1 MSFRAVRTFSLA
13 SLSALAV
20 GAVSLTAC
28 APVTKYQGYQA
39 IDEKPTE
46 IKVGTD
52 TKTTVRTQ
60 YGTPTAA
67 SSFDPDV
74 WFYIT
79 QTSDQFGAYRPHVRT
94 RDVVAVTFDKASG
107 VVKSVDTF
115 DMNDGR
121 VIAYNGRETPTVGR
135 ELSVIEQL
143 LGTVGT
149 PLSQIQD
156 DDPGRRP
163 GGGR

>member
-13 SLSALAV
+13 TFGALAV
-20 GAVSLTAC
+20 SAAALTAC

-39 IDEKPTE
+39 IDDKPTE
-46 IKVGTD
+46 VKVGTD

-60 YGTPTAA
+60 YGSPTAT
-67 SSFDPDV
+67 STFDPDV

-79 QTSDQFGAYRPHVRT
+79 QTSDQFGAYNPHIRT
-94 RDVVAVTFDKASG
+94 RDVIAITFDKASQT
-107 VVKSVDTF
+107 VKSVDTF
-115 DMNDGR
+115 NIADGR
-121 VIAYNGRETPTVGR
+121 VIAFNGRETPTVGR

-149 PLSQIQD
+149 PLSQMPD

-163 GGGR
+163 GQR

>member
-1 MSFRAVRTFSLA
+1 M
-13 SLSALAV
+13 
-20 GAVSLTAC
+20 
-28 APVTKYQGYQA
+28 TKYQGYQA

-60 YGTPTAA
+60 YGTPTAT

-94 RDVVAVTFDKASG
+94 RDVVAVTFDKTSG
-107 VVKSVDTF
+107 VVKSVETF
-115 DMNDGR
+115 DMGDGR

-149 PLSQIQD
+149 PLSQIED
-156 DDPGRRP
+156 VAPGQRP
-163 GGGR
+163 GTGGR

>member
-1 MSFRAVRTFSLA
+1 MSFRAVRTISLA

-60 YGTPTAA
+60 YGTPTAT

-94 RDVVAVTFDKASG
+94 RDVVAVTFDKTSG
-107 VVKSVDTF
+107 VVKSIDTF
-115 DMNDGR
+115 DMADGR
-121 VIAYNGRETPTVGR
+121 VIAFNGRETPTVGR

-149 PLSQIQD
+149 PLSQLPD

-163 GGGR
+163 GGR

>member
-1 MSFRAVRTFSLA
+1 MSFRAVRTLSL
-13 SLSALAV
+13 ALAV
-20 GAVSLTAC
+20 STAALSAC

-39 IDEKPTE
+39 IDEKPAE
-46 IKVGTD
+46 VKIGAD

-60 YGTPTAA
+60 YGSPTAT
-67 SSFDPDV
+67 STFDQDV
-74 WFYIT
+74 WYYIT

-94 RDVVAVTFDKASG
+94 RDIVAITFDKTSG
-107 VVKSVDTF
+107 AVKSVDTF
-115 DMNDGR
+115 NIADGR
-121 VIAYNGRETPTVGR
+121 VIAFNGRETPTVGR

-149 PLSQIQD
+149 PLSQLPE

-163 GGGR
+163 GQR